1 LLTLRIK
8 LLTGLDRVLA
18 MTLAGLLLGTALAFG
33 GAVWWGRLAIAG
45 LSTLIVLAWLSR
57 SALAGPWRVLKSP
70 LMPLGAMALALG
82 FVQLLPI
89 PAGLLSQ
96 VSPRSVS
103 ASSLAMIPEKGL
115 EDDPSIELPTNFLAR
130 SPISV
135 DRAATLRWL
144 VSAMSCL
151 GVFVVTS
158 HYSDRF
164 RKAQVIW
171 GSVTAAFFVNAVL
184 GSVQVSSLSSGLYGM
199 FQPGSAPIWAP
210 TLDDAMTAPGS
221 TVLRPL
227 VEPNPSKPMV
237 VGSRLQRQFL
247 FGSLMGGP
255 GAFLALG
262 SLALPLAFGLM
273 LHTMAPRGLREG
285 LLARLRD
292 SGQGSLVLL
301 MFGLIVASSVLVGVL
316 GGLVPTLIFGFAV
329 ALVGLPGTW
338 SSGLR
343 KTGIALTIV
352 VLGAL
357 ASGVMIGDSTIR
369 VADGRPSLP
378 RIDWEGAKA
387 TWAESWPILRDFP
400 ILGTGFGTFPAVHPY
415 YKARDGSSNTAM
427 SSLLQWG
434 VESGAVGIGLVV
446 VAGLWC
452 LIRLPGAM
460 GRVGTADRALAYG
473 LVGSLVGFVLFST
486 IHWTIDLTAVALG
499 ASAVA
504 GTANRWLAGGTD
516 LFVDRG

>member
-1 LLTLRIK
+1 
-8 LLTGLDRVLA
+8 
-18 MTLAGLLLGTALAFG
+18 
-33 GAVWWGRLAIAG
+33 
-45 LSTLIVLAWLSR
+45 
-57 SALAGPWRVLKSP
+57 
-70 LMPLGAMALALG
+70 
-82 FVQLLPI
+82 
-89 PAGLLSQ
+89 
-96 VSPRSVS
+96 
-103 ASSLAMIPEKGL
+103 
-115 EDDPSIELPTNFLAR
+115 
-130 SPISV
+130 
-135 DRAATLRWL
+135 
-144 VSAMSCL
+144 
-151 GVFVVTS
+151 
-158 HYSDRF
+158 
-164 RKAQVIW
+164 
-171 GSVTAAFFVNAVL
+171 
-184 GSVQVSSLSSGLYGM
+184 
-199 FQPGSAPIWAP
+199 
-210 TLDDAMTAPGS
+210 MTAPGS

-357 ASGVMIGDSTIR
+357 ASGVMIGDST
-369 VADGRPSLP
+369 
-378 RIDWEGAKA
+378 